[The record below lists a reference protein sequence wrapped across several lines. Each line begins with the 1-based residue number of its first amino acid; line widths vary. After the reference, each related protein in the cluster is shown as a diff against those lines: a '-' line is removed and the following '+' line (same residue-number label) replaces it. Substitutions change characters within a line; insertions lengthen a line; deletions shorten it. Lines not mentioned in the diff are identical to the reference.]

1 MKYGKDLVDRLNS
14 GELMHADSIHYAD
27 SLRVYTLNKG
37 RTIYGG
43 GGISP
48 DKFVPLDTTANTK
61 YYRNVMAKGLFNRFV
76 MNYIDKNRKQ
86 LLKKYKNDDAF
97 VKNFEITPE
106 MLADLKAMADK
117 EGIEYNAEEAEKSLP
132 LARMQLKALIG
143 RDLFDQA
150 TYFKVYNTW
159 DPIFRE
165 ALRVINSD
173 EYDRLLEPLK

>member
-1 MKYGKDLVDRLNS
+1 
-14 GELMHADSIHYAD
+14 
-27 SLRVYTLNKG
+27 
-37 RTIYGG
+37 
-43 GGISP
+43 
-48 DKFVPLDTTANTK
+48 
-61 YYRNVMAKGLFNRFV
+61 
-76 MNYIDKNRKQ
+76 
-86 LLKKYKNDDAF
+86 
-97 VKNFEITPE
+97 
-106 MLADLKAMADK
+106 MADK

-132 LARMQLKALIG
+132 LARMQLKALMG